1 MIMKKI
7 LILFLA
13 ILWLSACSPHMYS
26 TTSFGKDNS
35 SFIVVLTDGQE
46 YNNVS
51 VIVDGKAF
59 PIETVYKVKASRK
72 AHPVITSPGKHKV
85 EVVSAGKTL
94 VEENIFIG
102 LQETKKI
109 VLK

>member
-1 MIMKKI
+1 MKKI
-7 LILFLA
+7 LTLVLA
-13 ILWLSACSPHMYS
+13 IVGLSACSPHMYN
-26 TTSFGKDNS
+26 TTSSGKDNE
-35 SFIVVLTDGQE
+35 SFIVVLTEDQSFKD
-46 YNNVS
+46 VS

-72 AHPVITSPGKHKV
+72 AHPVIIFPGKHKV

-94 VEENIFIG
+94 VDENIFIG